1 MKMYA
6 FAIFLILLTVCHS
19 LPQSSEGIPPLDAT
33 TDTPL
38 VPLQTQIYIVSG
50 TLGGVILLLILLV
63 LALALSIARIKD
75 QLPRSQAK
83 YELQNRPIENLPTPS
98 RQFGVTDIVNTSYV
112 NNAYTEGHEMEER
125 AVDSKTTAERMGY
138 EMYNGRTNG
147 ENRNSESGIAA
158 PIPRSRV
165 QNEATRFVDDDGGR
179 RNDHE
184 QRRPTSRP
192 QKQYPQHSN
201 HQLRLEEGVSPVRS
215 SREEAKEYETR
226 DRNRQDYQRN
236 RYKD

>member
-1 MKMYA
+1 MEHK
-6 FAIFLILLTVCHS
+6 FEQEDIPLEVRQL
-19 LPQSSEGIPPLDAT
+19 SSETIK
-33 TDTPL
+33 
-38 VPLQTQIYIVSG
+38 
-50 TLGGVILLLILLV
+50 LIF
-63 LALALSIARIKD
+63 SCAR
-75 QLPRSQAK
+75 RSSK
-83 YELQNRPIENLPTPS
+83 ILQN
-98 RQFGVTDIVNTSYV
+98 
-112 NNAYTEGHEMEER
+112 H
-125 AVDSKTTAERMGY
+125 
-138 EMYNGRTNG
+138 
-147 ENRNSESGIAA
+147 
-158 PIPRSRV
+158 
-165 QNEATRFVDDDGGR
+165 RFVDDDGGR